1 VSAPQ
6 RVLLA
11 CFILGLGFSIT
22 LSEATLALLTLL
34 WLWRLRD
41 REHRR
46 SASWPLA
53 APVMAFSGVTVLS
66 ALLSGH
72 AGASLLDSK
81 RLLLILALYVTADAL
96 PGPEAADQLLSALGA
111 VAAAAA
117 LMGLLQVGLCRPEP
131 GGGLAGWFFH
141 RCDRARAA
149 FSIYMTLA
157 GVLSLVLLATLPRLL
172 PGPGFRAWC
181 LPAWVIILGGLAATL
196 TRGAWLGFASGVL
209 AFVPMVRRGRWLL
222 VGGLLLLALA
232 ALAGPAALSRRFA
245 SMADPNDPT
254 VREREYMWQSALAM
268 WKQHPWLGHGPGGVK
283 REYSR
288 YALPEAMK
296 KRTGHVHNTPLQ
308 MLVEGGAIGLG
319 AWLWMWL
326 AFYAR
331 AIALLR
337 RLPANAG
344 RARALVSGSLAAVTG
359 FLVGGLA
366 EYNFGD
372 SEVVL
377 VAWTI
382 VALPFVVERAMG
394 GVRGSRRGSLLP
406 NPDPK
411 FPTDPVDRGPAGGA
425 GCRPRQHSAKGH
437 HWGWVERPDGG
448 GGARARTRWAAAGA
462 RPGISDQG

>member
-1 VSAPQ
+1 VTAPQ
-6 RVLLA
+6 RALLA
-11 CFILGLGFSIT
+11 SFVLGLGFSIS
-22 LSEATLALLTLL
+22 LSETTLALLTLL

-41 REHRR
+41 RDYRR
-46 SASWPLA
+46 RASWPLA
-53 APVMAFSGVTVLS
+53 APVMTFSGLTVLS
-66 ALLSGH
+66 ALLSAH

-81 RLLLILALYVTADAL
+81 RLLLVLALYVTADAL
-96 PGPEAADQLLSALGA
+96 PGPEAADQVLSALGA

-172 PGPGFRAWC
+172 PGPSFRAWF
-181 LPAWVIILGGLAATL
+181 LPAWVITLGGLAATL
-196 TRGAWLGFASGVL
+196 TRGAWVGFAAGVL
-209 AFVPMVRRGRWLL
+209 AFVPAVRRGRWLL

-245 SMADPNDPT
+245 SIADPNDPT
-254 VREREYMWQSALAM
+254 VREREFMWQSALAM
-268 WKQHPWLGHGPGGVK
+268 WKEHPWLGRGPGAVR

-288 YALPEAMK
+288 YALPEAIK

-308 MLVEGGAIGLG
+308 ILVEHGVVGLA
-319 AWLWMWL
+319 AWLWIWL
-326 AFYAR
+326 SFYR
-331 AIALLR
+331 RSIAVLR
-337 RLPANAG
+337 RLPSGAVRG
-344 RARALVSGSLAAVTG
+344 RALVAGSIVAVTG

-382 VALPFVVERAMG
+382 VALPFVVER
-394 GVRGSRRGSLLP
+394 
-406 NPDPK
+406 
-411 FPTDPVDRGPAGGA
+411 TGPAPSDPSES
-425 GCRPRQHSAKGH
+425 RPRVH
-437 HWGWVERPDGG
+437 E
-448 GGARARTRWAAAGA
+448 
-462 RPGISDQG
+462 

>member
-1 VSAPQ
+1 VTAPQ
-6 RVLLA
+6 RALLA
-11 CFILGLGFSIT
+11 GFVLGLGFSIS
-22 LSEATLALLTLL
+22 LSETTLALLTLL

-41 REHRR
+41 RDYRQR
-46 SASWPLA
+46 ASWPLT
-53 APVMAFSGVTVLS
+53 APVMTFSGLTVLS
-66 ALLSGH
+66 ALLSAH

-81 RLLLILALYVTADAL
+81 RLLLVLALYVTADAL
-96 PGPEAADQLLSALGA
+96 PEPEAADQLLSALGM

-172 PGPGFRAWC
+172 PGPNFRAWF
-181 LPAWVIILGGLAATL
+181 LPAWGITLGGLAATL
-196 TRGAWLGFASGVL
+196 TRGAWVGFASGVL
-209 AFVPMVRRGRWLL
+209 AFVPAVRRGRWLL

-245 SMADPNDPT
+245 SIADPNDPT
-254 VREREYMWQSALAM
+254 VREREFMWQSALAM
-268 WKQHPWLGHGPGGVK
+268 WKEHPWLGRGPGAVR

-288 YALPEAMK
+288 YALPGAIK

-308 MLVEGGAIGLG
+308 ILVERGVIGLA
-319 AWLWMWL
+319 AWLWIWL
-326 AFYAR
+326 TFYR
-331 AIALLR
+331 RSIAILR
-337 RLPANAG
+337 RLPAGAV
-344 RARALVSGSLAAVTG
+344 RERALVAGSVAAVTG

-382 VALPFVVERAMG
+382 AALPFVVERT
-394 GVRGSRRGSLLP
+394 LP
-406 NPDPK
+406 APSDP
-411 FPTDPVDRGPAGGA
+411 
-425 GCRPRQHSAKGH
+425 SA
-437 HWGWVERPDGG
+437 
-448 GGARARTRWAAAGA
+448 
-462 RPGISDQG
+462 

>member
-1 VSAPQ
+1 VTAPQ
-6 RVLLA
+6 RALLA
-11 CFILGLGFSIT
+11 GFVLGLGFSIS
-22 LSEATLALLTLL
+22 LSETTLALLTLL

-41 REHRR
+41 RDYRQR
-46 SASWPLA
+46 ASWPLA
-53 APVMAFSGVTVLS
+53 APVMTFSGLTVLS
-66 ALLSGH
+66 ALLSAH

-81 RLLLILALYVTADAL
+81 RLLLVLALYVTADAL
-96 PGPEAADQLLSALGA
+96 PEPEAADQLLSALGM

-172 PGPGFRAWC
+172 PGPNFRAWF
-181 LPAWVIILGGLAATL
+181 LPAWGITLGGLAATL
-196 TRGAWLGFASGVL
+196 TRGAWVGFASGVL
-209 AFVPMVRRGRWLL
+209 AFVPAVRKGRWLL

-245 SMADPNDPT
+245 SIADPNDPT
-254 VREREYMWQSALAM
+254 VREREFMWQSALAM
-268 WKQHPWLGHGPGGVK
+268 WKEHPWLGRGPGAVR

-288 YALPEAMK
+288 YALPGAIK

-308 MLVEGGAIGLG
+308 ILVERGVIGLA
-319 AWLWMWL
+319 AWLWIWL
-326 AFYAR
+326 TFYR
-331 AIALLR
+331 RSIAILR
-337 RLPANAG
+337 RLPAGAV
-344 RARALVSGSLAAVTG
+344 RERALVAGSVAAVTG

-382 VALPFVVERAMG
+382 AALPFVVERT
-394 GVRGSRRGSLLP
+394 LP
-406 NPDPK
+406 APSDP
-411 FPTDPVDRGPAGGA
+411 
-425 GCRPRQHSAKGH
+425 SA
-437 HWGWVERPDGG
+437 
-448 GGARARTRWAAAGA
+448 
-462 RPGISDQG
+462 